1 MKTKEK
7 CEDEYFEE
15 RLKKTLKKVHTPH
28 WESSNQKGGSPN

>member
-15 RLKKTLKKVHTPH
+15 RLKKKIEKSAYSTLGVI
-28 WESSNQKGGSPN
+28 